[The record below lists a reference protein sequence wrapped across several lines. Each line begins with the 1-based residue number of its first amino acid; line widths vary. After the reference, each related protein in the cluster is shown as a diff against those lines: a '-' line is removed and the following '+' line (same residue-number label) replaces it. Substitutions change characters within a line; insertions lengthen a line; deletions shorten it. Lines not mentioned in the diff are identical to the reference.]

1 MRIAAPVIAPV
12 VARLINFSFSSG
24 SFASRW
30 KTAKVYPL
38 SKNGDSRDV
47 QNFRPTSHPA
57 SRASFVFFFTEE
69 EKSRLC
75 PNRVNSLK
83 PPQPE
88 LLD

>member
-1 MRIAAPVIAPV
+1 MH
-12 VARLINFSFSSG
+12 N
-24 SFASRW
+24 
-30 KTAKVYPL
+30 KVGTCAEILPKAL
-38 SKNGDSRDV
+38 SI
-47 QNFRPTSHPA
+47 TL
-57 SRASFVFFFTEE
+57 RAEPPFVFFFTEE